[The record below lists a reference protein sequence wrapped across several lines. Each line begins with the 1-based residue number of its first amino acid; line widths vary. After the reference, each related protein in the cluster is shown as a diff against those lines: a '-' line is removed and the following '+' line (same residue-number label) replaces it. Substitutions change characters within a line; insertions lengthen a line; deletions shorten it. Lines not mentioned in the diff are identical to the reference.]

1 MTDRSRRTILCG
13 AAGLVALTA
22 GCLDEMNASGNG
34 ENDDDGEPEG
44 ATSDGDPDGGTG
56 TSGVETYDAVSYTRN
71 EAVDPTGELF
81 ADATGVD
88 SWLAERGLDGEQYV
102 DFVDDT
108 LFDDSILLAL
118 EAEAPQLNYELDLE
132 TVAVDVPA
140 DGGGD
145 DEPEDG
151 EEDHEATLAIR
162 AVVSE
167 MTDGEGSAGVGGT
180 QMISVGKLVRVTFD
194 GEPVTEAA
202 ASIVDH
208 HGDSHGFSMTV
219 ESASESASEP
229 DEDA

>member
-34 ENDDDGEPEG
+34 ETDDGEPEG
-44 ATSDGDPDGGTG
+44 ATGDGDPDDGTG
-56 TSGVETYDAVSYTRN
+56 PSSVETYDTVSYTRN
-71 EAVDPTGELF
+71 EAVDPAGDLF
-81 ADATGVD
+81 LDADGVD
-88 SWLAERGLDGEQYV
+88 SWLAERGLDGERYV

-108 LFDDSILLAL
+108 PFDDSILLAL
-118 EAEAPQLNYELDLE
+118 EAEAPQLNYELELE

-140 DGGGD
+140 DEKGD
-145 DEPEDG
+145 DE
-151 EEDHEATLAIR
+151 EAREANLAIR

-167 MTDGEGSAGVGGT
+167 MADGEGSASVGGT
-180 QMISVGKLVRVTFD
+180 QMISVGELVRVTFD
-194 GEPVTEAA
+194 GEPVTEVS

-208 HGDSHGFSMTV
+208 HGDPHGFGMAV
-219 ESASESASEP
+219 ESSSESAAEP